1 MSGVLIGFVYLFGT
15 LFLILLGIMLNSI
28 KIIYQYERGV
38 KFRLGKYVGTLK
50 PGLNFVIP
58 LLETM
63 RKVDMRIKTID
74 IPTQEVMTSDN
85 VPVKVNGVVYFKV
98 KDPVK
103 ATIEIQ
109 DYTYAVSQYAQ
120 TALRDVV
127 GGVELDEVLE
137 KREQIGE
144 KIGKIVDV
152 ETDSWGI
159 DIEAIRMQDIE
170 LPAEMK
176 RAMAAQA
183 EAERE
188 RRAIIIKSEGEKN
201 AAENLT
207 YAAKKLASSPAGSG
221 IMLRT
226 LQTVSDIAADPSEK
240 IVILLPTQ
248 FGELSKLLTETVKG
262 KGK

>member
-176 RAMAAQA
+176 RA
-183 EAERE
+183 ERE